1 MGRASHRVTSNAVF
15 GAALGLVSLAAC
27 AHDPPGRPFVAPA
40 VTQEQEPAR
49 GPPRDDL
56 LHPAPGPRPAK
67 PDQIGL
73 ATWYGK
79 KFAGKPTS
87 SGERFDP
94 GAMTAAH
101 RKLPFGTWVEVRR
114 VETGRSVRV
123 RINDR
128 GPWGDDRRIID
139 LSQTAAE
146 QLGIVPEGVARVEI
160 YIVAGP

>member
-1 MGRASHRVTSNAVF
+1 VGVVV
-15 GAALGLVSLAAC
+15 ALQLLSAAC
-27 AHDPPGRPFVAPA
+27 AHDPAGQHFNAPA
-40 VTQEQEPAR
+40 ITHEQEPAY
-49 GPPRDDL
+49 PPSRDDL
-56 LHPAPGPRPAK
+56 LHPPSGDARPAS

-87 SGERFDP
+87 NGERFDP
-94 GAMTAAH
+94 RAMTAAH

-139 LSQTAAE
+139 LSQAAAE
-146 QLGIVPEGVARVEI
+146 LLGIVAEGVARVEL
-160 YIVAGP
+160 YVVGGP